1 MCKIPGIL
9 TYVIPT
15 YVIPTYVILTYVIP
29 TYVIPTYVFL
39 TYIIPTYVIPTYVI
53 LTYVIPT
60 YVPRSVH
67 PSYNVVAGRGFLA
80 SVKQCSVIIE
90 KVSLFS
96 TAKLIKV
103 IF

>member
-1 MCKIPGIL
+1 MFCNSRPTPTTMCKIPGIL

-15 YVIPTYVILTYVIP
+15 YVIPTYVIL
-29 TYVIPTYVFL
+29 
-39 TYIIPTYVIPTYVI
+39 TYVIPTYVI

-90 KVSLFS
+90 KVSNFS
-96 TAKLIKV
+96 TTKLIKV